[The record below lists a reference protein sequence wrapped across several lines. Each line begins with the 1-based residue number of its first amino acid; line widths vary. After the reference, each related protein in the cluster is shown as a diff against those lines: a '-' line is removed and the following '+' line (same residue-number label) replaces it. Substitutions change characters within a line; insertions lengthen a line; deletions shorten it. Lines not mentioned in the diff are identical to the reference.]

1 MQLTAFFIIFVLVMT
16 SGGQMRKL
24 KFSKNSFNSIVIFK
38 GGGCSCCYCLSKA
51 TFLSFISIF
60 VVSPPSSGTC
70 DNERLGYDSPSHF
83 SRFSAFCNW
92 RPVCFSPAKL
102 TAQADAEQWP
112 AHFSHIL
119 DASTPLFNHFPSIYS
134 VWRQFFPNLIEILK
148 CK

>member
-24 KFSKNSFNSIVIFK
+24 KFSKNSFNSIQLS
-38 GGGCSCCYCLSKA
+38 CSKEVDVPAAIVYRKRLSCLLFQFS
-51 TFLSFISIF
+51 SFH
-60 VVSPPSSGTC
+60 PPPAGPVTMSGS
-70 DNERLGYDSPSHF
+70 DMI
-83 SRFSAFCNW
+83 RFSAFCNW

-134 VWRQFFPNLIEILK
+134 V
-148 CK
+148 